1 MSRQFFI
8 IKYNNMKI
16 NEILSELEKQKL
28 ELVASDKVMMGAVKK
43 VVLSA
48 VYFDGTLNK
57 KGIPDPLKNF
67 ALALASRPGVKNEDL
82 GAELRAS
89 LCGVQLLETGFKELE
104 KFAVEKVTLKEILNQ
119 AR

>member
-1 MSRQFFI
+1 
-8 IKYNNMKI
+8 MKQ
-16 NEILSELEKQKL
+16 NEFLSEQEKDKL
-28 ELVASDKVMMGAVKK
+28 KLVASDKVMLEAVKK
-43 VVLSA
+43 VILSA
-48 VYFDGTLNK
+48 VYFDGTLDK

-89 LCGVQLLETGFKELE
+89 LCGVQLLETGFRELE
-104 KFAVEKVTLKEILNQ
+104 KYAIEKATLEEKLNQ